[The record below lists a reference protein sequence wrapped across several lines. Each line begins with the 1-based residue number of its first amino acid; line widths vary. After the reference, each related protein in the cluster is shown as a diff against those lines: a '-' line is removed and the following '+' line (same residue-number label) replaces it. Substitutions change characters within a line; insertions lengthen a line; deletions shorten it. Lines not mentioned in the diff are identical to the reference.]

1 MEYMGTQYFNLKNLV
16 IKAERRLLKVSSWHY
31 SGHDKCVCVCG
42 GGGQSQLKI
51 QWNAIPCK
59 N

>member
-31 SGHDKCVCVCG
+31 SGHDKCVCVCVYVLGVG
-42 GGGQSQLKI
+42 GGDKV
-51 QWNAIPCK
+51 N
-59 N
+59 